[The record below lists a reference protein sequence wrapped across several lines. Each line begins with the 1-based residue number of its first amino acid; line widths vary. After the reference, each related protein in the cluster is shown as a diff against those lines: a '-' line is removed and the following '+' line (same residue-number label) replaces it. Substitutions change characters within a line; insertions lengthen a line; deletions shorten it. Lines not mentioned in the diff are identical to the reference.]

1 MIPDS
6 IDISSG
12 VSSNLAALIE
22 SRVNDPDAE
31 EPVTLGSVR
40 VYLAALLPTVDEAEK
55 LHHFDIDESL
65 LDELDALIEEYGGD
79 VLAIDF
85 VDNAASEALSQVIDT
100 LMNDENRENPP
111 TLGTVRDAL
120 ASGLSSKLVG
130 DGVLEEDEDDSL
142 LAETEALIQRYGEDA
157 LAEQFLRYE

>member
-1 MIPDS
+1 
-6 IDISSG
+6 
-12 VSSNLAALIE
+12 
-22 SRVNDPDAE
+22 
-31 EPVTLGSVR
+31 
-40 VYLAALLPTVDEAEK
+40 
-55 LHHFDIDESL
+55 
-65 LDELDALIEEYGGD
+65 
-79 VLAIDF
+79 
-85 VDNAASEALSQVIDT
+85 
-100 LMNDENRENPP
+100 MNDENRENPP